1 MRLVHWDPF
10 QDLFPM
16 SRRFQPLAG
25 AESAWSPAV
34 DILEKGDNLVIRA
47 EVPGI
52 ERDAIDVKVED
63 NTLILSGERVRET
76 EEEGS
81 QAYRRER
88 VYGSFVRSFN
98 LPKTVDAARITAHY
112 KNGVLEITV
121 PKAEEAKP
129 RKIDVKVA

>member
-16 SRRFQPLAG
+16 RRRFQPLSDT
-25 AESAWSPAV
+25 ESAWTPAV
-34 DILEKGDNLVIRA
+34 DILEQGDNLVIRA

-52 ERDAIDVKVED
+52 ERDAIDVKLED
-63 NTLILSGERVRET
+63 NTLILSGKRVRET
-76 EEEGS
+76 EGDDTR
-81 QAYRRER
+81 AFRRER

-98 LPKTVDAARITAHY
+98 LPKTVDATRITAEY

-129 RKIDVKVA
+129 RKIDIKAA